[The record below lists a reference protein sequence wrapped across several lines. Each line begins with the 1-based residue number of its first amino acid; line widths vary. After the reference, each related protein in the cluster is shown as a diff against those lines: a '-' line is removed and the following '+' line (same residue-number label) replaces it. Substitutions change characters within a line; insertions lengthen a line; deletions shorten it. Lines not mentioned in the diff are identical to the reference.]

1 MNNPREFQPPT
12 NNQEIPQRKKITK
25 YPQNLTPSHKP
36 KLVSCLQ
43 LQSTTL

>member
-12 NNQEIPQRKKITK
+12 NNLVIPQEKNNKI
-25 YPQNLTPSHKP
+25 PQNLTPSHKP

>member
-1 MNNPREFQPPT
+1 MNNPREF
-12 NNQEIPQRKKITK
+12 NLPQTITKFPKEKKIIK